1 MNVLFWNLKQN
12 PNEKWVA
19 DLTREKDVDIAVFAE
34 YQGTSFEYVLSALQ
48 DYVRYDGYGAC
59 EKITMLC
66 KQSIE
71 TTVKREQNRYT
82 LYSCK
87 VDDVSYNIVGIHL
100 PAPPH
105 ADANDRKNV
114 IRDIVHDISE
124 QEREEKNELTIII
137 GDFNCNPFDEEII
150 QKDTFNAVL
159 YKPLI
164 RKKEEVLYNGNDVTN
179 KVKNGKYTITN
190 VQGEVNLS
198 VTFKIAE
205 FNISVVCGAGGN
217 VTASAQFVNYGESVT
232 FAITPDEGRK
242 IESVFLNG
250 IDITNDVVDS
260 QYTIYNIKEH
270 IVLTVTFGYGD
281 IAMEM
286 TSQVI
291 SVMVHIP

>member
-71 TTVKREQNRYT
+71 TIVKREQNRYT

-114 IRDIVHDISE
+114 IRDITH
-124 QEREEKNELTIII
+124 N
-137 GDFNCNPFDEEII
+137 
-150 QKDTFNAVL
+150 
-159 YKPLI
+159 
-164 RKKEEVLYNGNDVTN
+164 
-179 KVKNGKYTITN
+179 
-190 VQGEVNLS
+190 
-198 VTFKIAE
+198 
-205 FNISVVCGAGGN
+205 NICR
-217 VTASAQFVNYGESVT
+217 
-232 FAITPDEGRK
+232 I
-242 IESVFLNG
+242 
-250 IDITNDVVDS
+250 
-260 QYTIYNIKEH
+260 IYNILCAIK
-270 IVLTVTFGYGD
+270 
-281 IAMEM
+281 
-286 TSQVI
+286 
-291 SVMVHIP
+291 